1 MEIEVAVK
9 KALQHIHSSDS
20 LTKGEYAKVSGSLE
34 ILKLSK
40 KEILWEPGQIAS
52 ATYFIAQGCMRS
64 YYYDDKG
71 AEVTLQLGI
80 EDWWISDLYSFLSGK
95 PSRLYLQ
102 ALEPTTL
109 VGLSKSAL
117 ESLYSEIPALSHFFR
132 KKIQLAYMALQE
144 RLMDNLSIEAYERYV
159 QFRKQYRDIEQRIP
173 QYVVAS
179 YLGVTPEFLSA
190 LRKKHANS
198 FS

>member
-1 MEIEVAVK
+1 MEIEVAFN
-9 KALQHIHSSDS
+9 KALEHIHSSDS
-20 LTKGEYAKVSGSLE
+20 LTKEESEKINGSLE
-34 ILKLSK
+34 ILHLSK

-52 ATYFIAQGCMRS
+52 ATYFIAEGCMRS
-64 YYYDDKG
+64 YYFDEKG
-71 AEVTLQLGI
+71 AEVTVQLGI

-109 VGLSKSAL
+109 VSISKSVL
-117 ESLYSEIPALSHFFR
+117 ESLYYEIPALSHFFR
-132 KKIQLAYMALQE
+132 KKIQAAYMALQE
-144 RLMDNLSIEAYERYV
+144 RLMDNLSVEAYERYV

-190 LRKKHANS
+190 LRKKHS
-198 FS
+198 KTLS